1 MYIKVANGEK
11 YDLLI
16 PSDYMIQRL
25 ISENMLQKLD
35 QKALKKTFNTIN
47 PLILHQ
53 SYDQDNAY
61 SIPYF
66 WGSVGIVYDK
76 RKVTL
81 DELDREGFAIFKD
94 TKFKGQVYVYDS
106 ERDSFMMALKSLG
119 YSMNTTNE
127 AELQQA
133 YNWWVEVM
141 KTMDTEIVTDEIIDN
156 MAQARKALGL
166 VYSGDAASILSTNK
180 NMGFYMPKEGTN
192 IWTDAM
198 VIPKNASNVPLA
210 TEFMKYILSKK
221 VATLNSEYVGYTS
234 PVKAVEDQL
243 AKTTF
248 KGNAAYTPRLG
259 YAKDEVFGYNDKS
272 RKIIA
277 DLWSRVKVA
286 ASNA

>member
-1 MYIKVANGEK
+1 MQ
-11 YDLLI
+11 LI
-16 PSDYMIQRL
+16 RSFF
-25 ISENMLQKLD
+25 ISPMM
-35 QKALKKTFNTIN
+35 
-47 PLILHQ
+47 
-53 SYDQDNAY
+53 
-61 SIPYF
+61 
-66 WGSVGIVYDK
+66 
-76 RKVTL
+76 

-119 YSMNTTNE
+119 YSMNTTSE
-127 AELQQA
+127 AELVKA
-133 YNWWVEVM
+133 YDWWVDVM
-141 KTMDTEIVTDEIIDN
+141 KTMNTEIVTDEIIDN

-198 VIPKNASNVPLA
+198 VIPKNASNVSLA
-210 TEFMKYILSKK
+210 TEFMKYILTKK
-221 VATLNSEYVGYTS
+221 VATANSEYVGYTS
-234 PVKAVEDQL
+234 PVKSVEDQL

>member
-1 MYIKVANGEK
+1 
-11 YDLLI
+11 
-16 PSDYMIQRL
+16 
-25 ISENMLQKLD
+25 
-35 QKALKKTFNTIN
+35 
-47 PLILHQ
+47 
-53 SYDQDNAY
+53 
-61 SIPYF
+61 
-66 WGSVGIVYDK
+66 
-76 RKVTL
+76 
-81 DELDREGFAIFKD
+81 
-94 TKFKGQVYVYDS
+94 
-106 ERDSFMMALKSLG
+106 MALKSLG

-210 TEFMKYILSKK
+210 TEFMKYILIKK